1 MVVVVVSMLLGTG
14 GNDRGYYWLRW
25 EPVVKTC
32 LITLLVVVMVAVIV
46 AVMVD
51 EMVAVMVAEMLA
63 VMVAVMIA
71 VMIAVLTVNWSEHCT
86 IGRRSVDESMNS

>member
-1 MVVVVVSMLLGTG
+1 MLLGTG

-32 LITLLVVVMVAVIV
+32 LITLLVVVI
-46 AVMVD
+46 
-51 EMVAVMVAEMLA
+51 VAVMVAEMVA